1 MEFKDRIIEILSNK
15 NYSPLN
21 DESILKVLKVE
32 RSDIGQFFADL
43 DNMEAQGLIFKTR
56 KNKYV
61 LPNRINLVVGILK
74 KNRKGFGFV
83 ISESDDKGDVY
94 ISSSE
99 MNSAMHGD
107 RVAVRLMFDEE
118 GDKSREGEVV
128 KVIKRNN
135 YEVVGT
141 FDRSDKFGF
150 VIPDDPR
157 VGHDIFI
164 PQDQINGAVTG
175 DKVVAKIKV
184 WPQKQRNPEGEI
196 TEVLG

>member
-107 RVAVRLMFDEE
+107 RGAVRLMFGEE
-118 GDKSREGEVV
+118 GE
-128 KVIKRNN
+128 
-135 YEVVGT
+135 
-141 FDRSDKFGF
+141 
-150 VIPDDPR
+150 
-157 VGHDIFI
+157 
-164 PQDQINGAVTG
+164 
-175 DKVVAKIKV
+175 
-184 WPQKQRNPEGEI
+184 
-196 TEVLG
+196 